1 MNSLIDPV
9 NDAAFR
15 TVHDHGGVQLAAR
28 MGLKPHL
35 LLNKVNPAQHYNKL
49 SLSEAVK
56 LQQLTGDPRILH
68 EMARLLGYIVIRIE
82 HSPTLASDVELL
94 TLYSQWNAETGA
106 IHRAIADALADQAI
120 SPQEQDVIE
129 RCFYEAVTAGL
140 VYLRRME
147 GLVQ

>member
-1 MNSLIDPV
+1 MKSLIDPV

-35 LLNKVNPAQHYNKL
+35 LLNKVNPAQHHNQL
-49 SLSEAVK
+49 SLGEAVK
-56 LQQLTGDPRILH
+56 LQQVTGDPRILY
-68 EMARLLGYIVIRIE
+68 EMARVLGYLVIRIE
-82 HSPTLASDVELL
+82 NSPTPASDVELL

-106 IHRAIADALADQAI
+106 IHHEIADALDDQRI
-120 SPQEQDVIE
+120 TRSEQDGIE
-129 RCFYEAVTAGL
+129 QRFYQAARSGL
-140 VYLRRME
+140 IYLRRME